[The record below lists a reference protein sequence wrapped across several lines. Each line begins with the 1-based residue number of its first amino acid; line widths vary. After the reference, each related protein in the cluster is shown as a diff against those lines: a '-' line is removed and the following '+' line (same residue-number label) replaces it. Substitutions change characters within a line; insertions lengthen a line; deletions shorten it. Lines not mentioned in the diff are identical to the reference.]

1 MMSAT
6 RNREQLV
13 DDLLDVVT
21 DWATHRPDVRAV
33 GVAGSWARGEAGPD
47 SDVDLVVLVD
57 DPKSVLAS
65 EGQNTAQAFG
75 VDGQMVIED
84 WGAVTAI
91 RGYSREGLELEIGI
105 TTPAWA
111 SVDPLDAGTR
121 KVIRGGFRIVY
132 DPEGLLAAAVA
143 AANDAR

>member
-1 MMSAT
+1 MSAT
-6 RNREQLV
+6 RDRERLV
-13 DDLLDVVT
+13 DDLLEAVT
-21 DWATHRPDVRAV
+21 GWATARSDVRAV
-33 GVAGSWARGEAGPD
+33 GVAGSWARGEARPD

-57 DPKSVLAS
+57 DPKSVFAS
-65 EGQNTAQAFG
+65 EGQDIAHEFG
-75 VDGQMVIED
+75 VDGRVVIED

-91 RGYSREGLELEIGI
+91 RGYSPDGLEIEIGI

-121 KVIRGGFRIVY
+121 EVIRGGFRIVY

-143 AANDAR
+143 AAKDA